1 MSRRS
6 LLIIIIVAVVAL
18 IAGLIAYSLIPR
30 ASILLSIAPEEFTV
44 TYNGSSQ
51 NVTTGKKITVTPG
64 DVSVSISR
72 DGFETST
79 KTVTIKNGENQELLL
94 ALVPKTDAARALL
107 ETEKSQQIIQRIAN
121 INMKNTTAQYV
132 QDYPIFSV
140 LPIKDKFYVITSCES
155 RLYPND
161 KTKVAICVNLF
172 DMEAKQS
179 AIEDINRRGFS
190 VDDYEIYY
198 DDKSYDPSA
207 QAGDWV

>member
-6 LLIIIIVAVVAL
+6 LFIIIIVAVVAI
-18 IAGLIAYSLIPR
+18 IAGLVAYSLIPR
-30 ASILLSIAPEEFTV
+30 ASILLSVAHEEFTV
-44 TYNGSSQ
+44 TYDGRSQ
-51 NVTTGKKITVTPG
+51 NRATGEKITVTPG
-64 DVSVSISR
+64 DVSVSVSR
-72 DGFETST
+72 DGFETAT
-79 KTVTIKNGENQELLL
+79 KTINIKNGENQELLL

-121 INMKNTTAQYV
+121 INMKNAVTQSM

-161 KTKVAICVNLF
+161 KTKVAFCVNLF

-179 AIEDINRRGFS
+179 AIDDISRRGFD
-190 VDDYEIYY
+190 VNDYEIYY

-207 QAGDWV
+207 QAGD